1 MLHCITSTAM
11 TFPRSSL
18 ASAITAALL
27 CAAGASAHAQ
37 DGPVVGEVELDAIS
51 HAALDELAWATL
63 LPSPDIIDPQRVQS
77 AITAAMAAPDPRPK
91 PIVPITVVATRP
103 AIKAVRIDPNA
114 VAAPSTRLMLDSNQV
129 VQIHADGAP
138 APNAPDPSPFVR
150 VMPRQADPAA
160 VQLGARW
167 SAQDRIEAPVLNGLA
182 WDAHADLLSGAV
194 PPRAGNVRRSLR
206 ITAMWDTP
214 QDLSIGF
221 TPGVTRGGGR
231 EFEHYVTGLEVSTVD
246 KTRVARWKSY
256 VELSGEKLAFNNV
269 IDNNSA
275 HVAAGAS
282 YAASANAQLD
292 IGVSR
297 GTTWTSNDLTS
308 TLGLAVRF

>member
-1 MLHCITSTAM
+1 
-11 TFPRSSL
+11 
-18 ASAITAALL
+18 
-27 CAAGASAHAQ
+27 
-37 DGPVVGEVELDAIS
+37 
-51 HAALDELAWATL
+51 
-63 LPSPDIIDPQRVQS
+63 
-77 AITAAMAAPDPRPK
+77 
-91 PIVPITVVATRP
+91 
-103 AIKAVRIDPNA
+103 
-114 VAAPSTRLMLDSNQV
+114 
-129 VQIHADGAP
+129 
-138 APNAPDPSPFVR
+138 
-150 VMPRQADPAA
+150 MPRQADPAA